1 MMLSCENLSVSRQ
14 GKTILSDISFQAD
27 QPELIGVIGPNGAG
41 KTTLM
46 RSLIGLQDYVGQVS
60 LKGAD
65 LAILP
70 PTSRAQQI
78 AYLPQDRSLHWP
90 LKCRDVVMLGRL
102 PHQPK
107 FGRPSH
113 QDEAV
118 VDTVM
123 AEMGVSQ
130 FAERSFDQVSGG
142 EQARVLIARVLAQ
155 QTDILLADEPTSGLD
170 PAHQIDLMQVFKEQV
185 GRGKTVM
192 MSLHDLSLASHWCD
206 RILILNKG
214 VLAADGTPSG
224 VLTDQI
230 LSDIF
235 GITAMRVTVG
245 EREVILPYEVRQTK
259 NG

>member
-14 GKTILSDISFQAD
+14 DRTVLSDISFQAD

-46 RSLIGLQDYVGQVS
+46 RSLIGLQDYTGQVY

-65 LAILP
+65 LTILP
-70 PTSRAQQI
+70 PTLRAQQI
-78 AYLPQDRSLHWP
+78 AYLPQERSLHWP
-90 LKCRDVVMLGRL
+90 LKCRDVVMLGRM
-102 PHQPK
+102 PHQSK
-107 FGRPSH
+107 FGSPSH
-113 QDEAV
+113 QDEVVTDAV
-118 VDTVM
+118 MT
-123 AEMGVSQ
+123 EMGVSQ
-130 FAERSFDQVSGG
+130 FADRSFDQISGG

-170 PAHQIDLMQVFKEQV
+170 PAHQIDLMQTFKEQAR
-185 GRGKTVM
+185 RGKTVM
-192 MSLHDLSLASHWCD
+192 TSLHDLSLASRWCD
-206 RILILNKG
+206 RILVLNKG
-214 VLAADGTPSG
+214 ILAADGPPSE

-235 GITAMRVTVG
+235 GVTAARVTVG
-245 EREVILPYEVRQTK
+245 KREIILPYEVKQTK